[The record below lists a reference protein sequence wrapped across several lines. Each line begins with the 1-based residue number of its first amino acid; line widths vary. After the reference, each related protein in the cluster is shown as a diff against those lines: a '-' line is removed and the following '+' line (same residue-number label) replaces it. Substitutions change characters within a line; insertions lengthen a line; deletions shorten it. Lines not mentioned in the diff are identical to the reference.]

1 VGRHVLPV
9 LAAALVSA
17 GCASARGWGSP
28 RPEPARPNAGARVEF
43 VPERFDEIFAAA
55 VDLVRDRGL
64 AVALCQ
70 ARRGALATVPVELD
84 APCGG
89 STCLARETT
98 RVKLGYRRA
107 RVVVTREVWDPSIRG
122 WREQG
127 DPRTDAELSRVEHEL
142 ASTMV
147 RRGATAPGD
156 RPSPCA
162 ERRCG
167 GGACVLASAAPRP

>member
-1 VGRHVLPV
+1 VDRRVLPL

-17 GCASARGWGSP
+17 ACASTRGWGSP

-64 AVALCQ
+64 AIALCQ
-70 ARRGALATVPVELD
+70 ARRGALATVPVEFD

-127 DPRTDAELSRVEHEL
+127 DRRTDAELSRVEREL

-147 RRGATAPGD
+147 LRGATSPGD
-156 RPSPCA
+156 APNPCA
-162 ERRCG
+162 ARQCRDG
-167 GGACVLASAAPRP
+167 TCVLASAAPRP